1 MCNDHD
7 QSLPYHIAKKK
18 IPTVG
23 GEKVQGKYW
32 SGNNLYRVGPKI
44 APTFKSHRI
53 ISCSPGV
60 GPSQS
65 KGVLRFD
72 LLGEKKK
79 AREDSEYIP
88 GGVVY
93 FLGIF

>member
-53 ISCSPGV
+53 ISCSS

-72 LLGEKKK
+72 DGEKKK
-79 AREDSEYIP
+79 AREGSEYIP
-88 GGVVY
+88 V
-93 FLGIF
+93 